1 MQYFERK
8 HDSPSQDIISEEAA
22 KWTINKKPRSRKKN
36 GKNQYSGYA
45 DWKKQI
51 YLFLTRD
58 HKSEIYEDASA
69 LMAFTA
75 TMNAAV
81 DIWVYLSSLLKGPE
95 TVHEISKPSL
105 RFYFLEPI
113 AELRMNFMFSGRLC
127 VVIYVVNHFTTPPSN
142 KCCGCP

>member
-1 MQYFERK
+1 
-8 HDSPSQDIISEEAA
+8 
-22 KWTINKKPRSRKKN
+22 
-36 GKNQYSGYA
+36 
-45 DWKKQI
+45 
-51 YLFLTRD
+51 
-58 HKSEIYEDASA
+58 
-69 LMAFTA
+69 MAFTA

-81 DIWVYLSSLLKGPE
+81 DIRVYLSRLLKGPE

-142 KCCGCP
+142 KYFIAEERVYLERLTPKL